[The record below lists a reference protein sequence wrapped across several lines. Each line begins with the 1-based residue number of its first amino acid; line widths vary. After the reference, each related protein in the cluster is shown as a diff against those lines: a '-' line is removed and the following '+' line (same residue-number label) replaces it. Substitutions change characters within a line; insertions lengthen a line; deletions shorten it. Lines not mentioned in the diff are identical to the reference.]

1 MSLRTVGERPRHN
14 PYQLC
19 CSFAN
24 CRRWFRNQSGLTN
37 HLCSGH
43 PRQVALP
50 QAQYQCSPP
59 SANADEA
66 QNTRPIHR
74 YNESS
79 SQGDQYSTPPLARS
93 QFSPPLPDFGGN
105 AGSSIQLQHQDG
117 SSPPVHSPQESLSEL
132 PIPKGDEPIMKV
144 FHPIING
151 LYIPLA

>member
-24 CRRWFRNQSGLTN
+24 CHRWFRNQSRLTN
-37 HLCSGH
+37 HLRSGH

-66 QNTRPIHR
+66 QNTHPIHQ

-93 QFSPPLPDFGGN
+93 QFHPLYPISAATQDRPSN
-105 AGSSIQLQHQDG
+105 CNIKMDQVPQSI
-117 SSPPVHSPQESLSEL
+117 VHKNHRLSYL
-132 PIPKGDEPIMKV
+132 FLKV
-144 FHPIING
+144 MSQ
-151 LYIPLA
+151 

>member
-24 CRRWFRNQSGLTN
+24 CRQWFRNQSRLTN
-37 HLCSGH
+37 HFRSSH
-43 PRQVALP
+43 PRQVVLP

-66 QNTRPIHR
+66 QNTHLIHQ

-79 SQGDQYSTPPLARS
+79 SQGDQYSTSLLAQS
-93 QFSPPLPDFGGN
+93 QFSPPLSNFGGN
-105 AGSSIQLQHQDG
+105 AGLSIQLQHQDG
-117 SSPPVHSPQESLSEL
+117 SSPPVHSPQESSSEL
-132 PIPKGDEPIMKV
+132 PIPKGDEPIMKY
-144 FHPIING
+144 FTQ
-151 LYIPLA
+151 L